1 MKGNG
6 RLFVI
11 DGGMSKAYQKTTGIA
26 GYTFISSSRFMG
38 LIEHFPYRNGNGDL
52 SAQELPKI
60 NRVKNFTERIT
71 VRDTDI
77 GQVLQGEIDELKKL
91 VEAYKKGI
99 IKEKYQ

>member
-1 MKGNG
+1 MLKPKVFQFLRYDKVPKNYN
-6 RLFVI
+6 RE
-11 DGGMSKAYQKTTGIA
+11 KY
-26 GYTFISSSRFMG
+26 
-38 LIEHFPYRNGNGDL
+38 H
-52 SAQELPKI
+52 KI